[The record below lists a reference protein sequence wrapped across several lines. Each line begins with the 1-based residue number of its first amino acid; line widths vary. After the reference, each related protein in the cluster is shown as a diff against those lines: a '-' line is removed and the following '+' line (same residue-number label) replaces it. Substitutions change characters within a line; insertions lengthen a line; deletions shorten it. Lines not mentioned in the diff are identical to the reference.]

1 MTFCVDAGQRAAD
14 IKTLLGTVKLNGVD
28 PSARLKDTLKKLPSR
43 PDSRIDEPLLFGGM
57 DCH

>member
-28 PSARLKDTLKKLPSR
+28 PSARLKDTLPPSR

-57 DCH
+57 DCL